1 MNFDEIFTKLKDYSE
16 LDIQGRREIIQLLLD
31 SLEEDIDILQHDKQ
45 ALYDKFE
52 ELDDLEYS
60 INDDDDDGSEDV
72 NSLKTRYINISED
85 LRDLADIVSN
95 LEGIL

>member
-1 MNFDEIFTKLKDYSE
+1 MNFEEMFAKLKDYSE
-16 LDIQGRREIIQLLLD
+16 LDIQGRREIIQLLLHN
-31 SLEEDIDILQHDKQ
+31 LEEDINILQRDKQ

-52 ELDDLEYS
+52 ELESLES
-60 INDDDDDGSEDV
+60 SLNDESEDV

-85 LRDLADIVSN
+85 LRDLADIITS